1 MKGLHNDADIWDFP
15 EEKAQGGNK
24 SAGVYLTG
32 AVLDSVEDDM
42 AEKLGK
48 SDAMAVALQ
57 WVEDGEY
64 TYDALENLVY
74 GMSIDDPEAD
84 EPEVD
89 EEAYTEMLNGVAGAL
104 VELGASKDGV
114 VSLLQ
119 DEDDEAGEIIG
130 NKLSS
135 IMDSVTEDDYTL
147 ITRYAAGGMVLDGM
161 EKVVRDGEVTWI
173 QKKPKRKRIMSAAQK
188 AALKKARMKSN
199 TAAAKA
205 KRKKAMRVRK
215 SAGLK

>member
-1 MKGLHNDADIWDFP
+1 MKYLHDDAGIWDFP
-15 EEKAQGGNK
+15 EDQAQAK
-24 SAGVYLTG
+24 QAASVYLMG
-32 AVLDSVEDDM
+32 AVLDSAEEDM
-42 AEKLGK
+42 AEKMGK

-64 TYDALENLVY
+64 TYDALDNLVY
-74 GMSIDDPEAD
+74 GMTIEDPEAD

-104 VELGASKDGV
+104 VELGASKEGV

-135 IMDSVTEDDYTL
+135 VMDSVTEDDYTL
-147 ITRYAAGGMVLDGM
+147 ITRYAAGGMILDAM
-161 EKVVRDGEVTWI
+161 QKVVRDGEVTWI

-205 KRKKAMRVRK
+205 KRKKSARVRK

>member
-1 MKGLHNDADIWDFP
+1 MKGLYTDADIWDFP
-15 EEKAQGGNK
+15 EDKTQAKK

-32 AVLDSVEDDM
+32 VVLDSAEEDM
-42 AEKLGK
+42 AEKMGK
-48 SDAMAVALQ
+48 ADAMAAALQ

-64 TYDALENLVY
+64 TYDALDNLVY
-74 GMSIDDPEAD
+74 GMTIEDPEAD

-114 VSLLQ
+114 VSFLQ

-130 NKLSS
+130 NKLSAV
-135 IMDSVTEDDYTL
+135 MDSVTDDDFTL
-147 ITRYAAGGMVLDGM
+147 ISRYAAGGMVLDAM

-173 QKKPKRKRIMSAAQK
+173 QKKPRKKRIMTAAQK
-188 AALKKARMKSN
+188 IALKAARMKAHTGASMR
-199 TAAAKA
+199 
-205 KRKKAMRVRK
+205 KRKKSMRIRK
-215 SAGLK
+215 TSGLK

>member
-1 MKGLHNDADIWDFP
+1 MKYLHDDAGIWDFP
-15 EEKAQGGNK
+15 EDQKQAKQAA
-24 SAGVYLTG
+24 SVYLTG
-32 AVLDSVEDDM
+32 AVLDSAEEDM
-42 AEKLGK
+42 AEKMGK

-64 TYDALENLVY
+64 TYDALDNLVY
-74 GMSIDDPEAD
+74 GMTIEDPEAD

-135 IMDSVTEDDYTL
+135 VMDSVAEDDYTL
-147 ITRYAAGGMVLDGM
+147 ITRFAVGGMVLDGM
-161 EKVVRDGEVTWI
+161 EKVVRDGKITWI
-173 QKKPKRKRIMSAAQK
+173 RKKPKKKRIMSAAQK
-188 AALKKARMKSN
+188 AALKKARMKSH
-199 TAAAKA
+199 TGAAMS

>member
-1 MKGLHNDADIWDFP
+1 MKGFDNDSNIWEFP
-15 EEKAQGGNK
+15 EEKAKGGNK
-24 SAGVYLTG
+24 AANIYLTG
-32 AVLDSVEDDM
+32 AVLDSAEDDM

-64 TYDALENLVY
+64 TYDALDNLVY
-74 GMSIDDPEAD
+74 GMTIEDPEAD
-84 EPEVD
+84 ELEVD
-89 EEAYTEMLNGVAGAL
+89 EEAYNEMLNGVAGAL

-135 IMDSVTEDDYTL
+135 IMNSVTEDDYTL
-147 ITRYAAGGMVLDGM
+147 ITRYAAGGMILDAM

>member
-1 MKGLHNDADIWDFP
+1 MKYLHDDAGIWDFP
-15 EEKAQGGNK
+15 EEETQAKQA
-24 SAGVYLTG
+24 SVYLTG
-32 AVLDSVEDDM
+32 AVLDSAEEDM
-42 AEKLGK
+42 AEKMGK

-64 TYDALENLVY
+64 TYDALDNLVY
-74 GMSIDDPEAD
+74 GMTIEDPEAD

-89 EEAYTEMLNGVAGAL
+89 EEAYTEMLNGVADAL

-135 IMDSVTEDDYTL
+135 VMDSATEDDYTL
-147 ITRYAAGGMVLDGM
+147 ITRYAAGGMILDAM
-161 EKVVRDGEVTWI
+161 QKVVRNGEVTWI

-215 SAGLK
+215 SAGMK

>member
-1 MKGLHNDADIWDFP
+1 MKGLHTDANIWDFP
-15 EEKAQGGNK
+15 EEKTQAKQG
-24 SAGVYLTG
+24 AGVYLTG
-32 AVLDSVEDDM
+32 AVLDSAEEDM
-42 AEKLGK
+42 AEKMGK

-64 TYDALENLVY
+64 TYDALDNLVY
-74 GMSIDDPEAD
+74 GMTIDDPEAD

-89 EEAYTEMLNGVAGAL
+89 EEAYNEMLNGVAGAL

-135 IMDSVTEDDYTL
+135 VMDSVTEDDYTL
-147 ITRYAAGGMVLDGM
+147 ITRYAAGGMILDAM
-161 EKVVRDGEVTWI
+161 QKVVRDGEVTWI

-205 KRKKAMRVRK
+205 KRKKSARVRK

>member
-1 MKGLHNDADIWDFP
+1 MKGLHTDADIWDFP
-15 EEKAQGGNK
+15 EEKTQAKQ
-24 SAGVYLTG
+24 AGVYLTG
-32 AVLDSVEDDM
+32 LVLDSAEEDM
-42 AEKLGK
+42 AEKMGK

-64 TYDALENLVY
+64 TYDALDNLVY
-74 GMSIDDPEAD
+74 GMTIDDPEAD

-135 IMDSVTEDDYTL
+135 VMDSVAEDDYTL
-147 ITRYAAGGMVLDGM
+147 ITRYAAGGMILDAM
-161 EKVVRDGEVTWI
+161 QKVVRDGEVTWI

-205 KRKKAMRVRK
+205 KRKKSARVRK

>member
-1 MKGLHNDADIWDFP
+1 MKGLNNDADIWDFL
-15 EEKAQGGNK
+15 EEKTQAKQ
-24 SAGVYLTG
+24 AGVYLTG
-32 AVLDSVEDDM
+32 LVLDSAEEDM
-42 AEKLGK
+42 AEKMGK

-64 TYDALENLVY
+64 TYDALDNLVY
-74 GMSIDDPEAD
+74 GMTIDDPEAD

-130 NKLSS
+130 KKLSS
-135 IMDSVTEDDYTL
+135 VMDSVTEDDYTL
-147 ITRYAAGGMVLDGM
+147 ITRYAAGGMILDAM
-161 EKVVRDGEVTWI
+161 QKVVRDGEVTWI

-215 SAGLK
+215 SAGMK